1 MGNRSI
7 TSNTVAPASGTIT
20 ISYTFI
26 SVAFFILIF
35 LIAAIRL
42 IDYKMNLGIT
52 LSEYISMCSFGC
64 VTIGLLYNATALQ
77 YTYTI
82 NKKKFEKE
90 EEEAKND
97 KVKFTYQLTSEWFK
111 ADMSMNAEI
120 VRRFISPYKGKL
132 KQSAILHEFKSKLM
146 ADDAVLI
153 RKSLISNLNYFEN
166 LSLLLADDV
175 IDEDI
180 LKKCFRTLFTQ
191 YYDNLKEFIEDEQRE
206 NSGGNSKIFI
216 NFVSLCKKWNQI

>member
-1 MGNRSI
+1 MGHASI
-7 TSNTVAPASGTIT
+7 TNKAPATGTIT

-26 SVAFFILIF
+26 SVAFTILIF
-35 LIAAIRL
+35 LIAVIRW
-42 IDYKMNLGIT
+42 IDYKINLGIT
-52 LSEYISMCSFGC
+52 LAEYISMCSFGS
-64 VTIGLLYNATALQ
+64 VTIGLLYTATSLQ
-77 YTYTI
+77 HTYAI
-82 NKKKFEKE
+82 NKKKFENE
-90 EEEAKND
+90 DDEAKKD

-120 VRRFISPYKGKL
+120 VRRFVSPYKGEL
-132 KQSAILHEFKSKLM
+132 KRPERLEEFKSKLM

-153 RKSLISNLNYFEN
+153 RKSLIANLNHFEN
-166 LSLLLADDV
+166 RSLLLADDI

-191 YYDNLKEFIEDEQRE
+191 YYDNLKEFIEDKQRE

-216 NFVSLCKKWNQI
+216 NFVSLCKKWNEI